1 MEKVVVQAT
10 KRTVT
15 GKKVRALRR
24 EGKLPGVLYGHNFES
39 TPITMDLHETSKML
53 HNVSR
58 STIITVNVDGKETAT
73 LIREKQRDF
82 IRGTLK
88 HVDFQVVSLTEKL
101 RAKVSLDFVGVSPA
115 VKDYNGIIVTNLNEL
130 EVESLP
136 QDLPEKITV
145 DLARLAQIGDGIF
158 VRDIDLGSKV
168 QVLTHADELI
178 VVANL
183 PKEEAEEAVVP
194 TAEEPEVIE
203 RGKKL
208 EEPEE

>member
-39 TPITMDLHETSKML
+39 LPISMDLHETSKIL
-53 HNVSR
+53 HSVSR
-58 STIITVNVDGKETAT
+58 SAIITVNVDGNETAT

-101 RAKVSLDFVGVSPA
+101 RTKVTIEFVGLSPA
-115 VKDYNGIIVTNLNEL
+115 VKDYNGIVVTNLNEL

-145 DLARLAQIGDGIF
+145 DLSKLAQIGDGIF
-158 VRDIDLGSKV
+158 VRDIDLGSKIEI
-168 QVLTHADELI
+168 LTHAEELI
-178 VVANL
+178 VVVNL
-183 PKEEAEEAVVP
+183 PKEEAEEVVVP
-194 TAEEPEVIE
+194 SAEEPEVIE
-203 RGKKL
+203 RGKK
-208 EEPEE
+208 PEEVEE

>member
-39 TPITMDLHETSKML
+39 LPISMDLHETSKIL

-58 STIITVNVDGKETAT
+58 SAIITVSVDGNESAT

-101 RAKVSLDFVGVSPA
+101 RTKVTIEFVGLSPA

-145 DLARLAQIGDGIF
+145 DLSKLAQIGDGIF
-158 VRDIDLGSKV
+158 VRDIDLGSKIEI
-168 QVLTHADELI
+168 LTHAEELI
-178 VVANL
+178 VVVNL

-194 TAEEPEVIE
+194 SAEEPEVIE
-203 RGKKL
+203 RGKKT
-208 EEPEE
+208 EEAEE

>member
-1 MEKVVVQAT
+1 
-10 KRTVT
+10 
-15 GKKVRALRR
+15 
-24 EGKLPGVLYGHNFES
+24 
-39 TPITMDLHETSKML
+39 
-53 HNVSR
+53 
-58 STIITVNVDGKETAT
+58 VNVDGKETAT

-115 VKDYNGIIVTNLNEL
+115 VKHFNGFIVNKLNEL

-136 QDLPEKITV
+136 QDLPEKISV

>member
-39 TPITMDLHETSKML
+39 LPISMDLHETSKIL
-53 HNVSR
+53 HSVSR
-58 STIITVNVDGKETAT
+58 SAIITVNVDGNETAT

-101 RAKVSLDFVGVSPA
+101 RTKVTIEFVGLSPA
-115 VKDYNGIIVTNLNEL
+115 VKDYNGIVVTNLNEL

-145 DLARLAQIGDGIF
+145 DLSKLAQIGDGIF
-158 VRDIDLGSKV
+158 VRDIDLGSKIEI
-168 QVLTHADELI
+168 LTHAEELI
-178 VVANL
+178 VVVNL
-183 PKEEAEEAVVP
+183 PKEEAEEVVVP
-194 TAEEPEVIE
+194 SAEEPEVIE

-208 EEPEE
+208 EEVEE